1 MRRAGLV
8 IGCVLVG
15 LVVVAGITSA
25 VWTPYDPNLVVPAD
39 RLLGPSSQHWLGTDG
54 FGSDIASRML
64 VGARTCLLVGVVSVL
79 IAAGIGVPWGV
90 TSAMLPRPW
99 STIVGRAA
107 DLLYAFPAL
116 LLAIILAAAVGGSTM
131 TGMVA
136 TGVSTVPVFAR
147 ITRTASRQILS
158 QDYIVAARSSGMS
171 WHSIAYNHVLSNIA
185 PLIGV
190 QASVSYG
197 TAILAEAALSYLGLA
212 TPATVATWGRML
224 RDSQVYLF
232 DSPWLTVAPS
242 WDSRSWET
250 GCVISLIR
258 DCGRS
263 ADGTSG
269 GQRSRCRFR
278 TASSGRC
285 GPRQLVPGPR

>member
-1 MRRAGLV
+1 MRRTGLV

-15 LVVVAGITSA
+15 FLIIAGAASVI
-25 VWTPYDPNLVVPAD
+25 WTPHDPILVVPTE
-39 RLLGPSSQHWLGTDG
+39 RLMGASWQHWLGTDG

-99 STIVGRAA
+99 STVVGRAA

-116 LLAIILAAAVGGSTM
+116 LLAIILAAAVGGSTL
-131 TGMVA
+131 TGMIA
-136 TGVSTVPVFAR
+136 IGVSTVPVFAR
-147 ITRTASRQILS
+147 ITRTASRQILA
-158 QDYIVAARSSGMS
+158 QDYVVAARSSGMAWRS
-171 WHSIAYNHVLSNIA
+171 VAFNHVFPNIA

-212 TPATVATWGRML
+212 TPATVPTWGRML

-232 DSPWLTVAPS
+232 DSPWLTVAPAVAIAGAVMGFTLLG
-242 WDSRSWET
+242 D
-250 GCVISLIR
+250 GLR
-258 DCGRS
+258 DFL
-263 ADGTSG
+263 D
-269 GQRSRCRFR
+269 
-278 TASSGRC
+278 
-285 GPRQLVPGPR
+285 PRLREVR

>member
-15 LVVVAGITSA
+15 VVVVAGITSA

-116 LLAIILAAAVGGSTM
+116 LLAIIHGIPSPTTTCCPTL
-131 TGMVA
+131 
-136 TGVSTVPVFAR
+136 
-147 ITRTASRQILS
+147 
-158 QDYIVAARSSGMS
+158 
-171 WHSIAYNHVLSNIA
+171 
-185 PLIGV
+185 
-190 QASVSYG
+190 
-197 TAILAEAALSYLGLA
+197 
-212 TPATVATWGRML
+212 L
-224 RDSQVYLF
+224 R
-232 DSPWLTVAPS
+232 
-242 WDSRSWET
+242 
-250 GCVISLIR
+250 
-258 DCGRS
+258 
-263 ADGTSG
+263 
-269 GQRSRCRFR
+269 
-278 TASSGRC
+278 
-285 GPRQLVPGPR
+285 

>member
-15 LVVVAGITSA
+15 VVVVAGITSA

-64 VGARTCLLVGVVSVL
+64 VGARTCLLVGV
-79 IAAGIGVPWGV
+79 
-90 TSAMLPRPW
+90 
-99 STIVGRAA
+99 
-107 DLLYAFPAL
+107 
-116 LLAIILAAAVGGSTM
+116 
-131 TGMVA
+131 
-136 TGVSTVPVFAR
+136 VFAR

-232 DSPWLTVAPS
+232 DSPWLTVAPALAVAAAVMGFTLLG
-242 WDSRSWET
+242 D
-250 GCVISLIR
+250 GLR
-258 DCGRS
+258 DFL
-263 ADGTSG
+263 D
-269 GQRSRCRFR
+269 
-278 TASSGRC
+278 
-285 GPRQLVPGPR
+285 PRLREVR